1 MGGVITDSTDT
12 VNYKAYL
19 TGRSYEHEDL
29 PIMDSIRFHINH
41 RYYQT
46 NTTTIIDKPVVYK
59 QKLITTSPSITAGY
73 DPINKQWGVM
83 VGVSLNFNIWK

>member
-1 MGGVITDSTDT
+1 
-12 VNYKAYL
+12 
-19 TGRSYEHEDL
+19 
-29 PIMDSIRFHINH
+29 MDSIRFQINH

-46 NTTTIIDKPVVYK
+46 TTTTIIEKPVIYK

-83 VGVSLNFNIWK
+83 VGVSLNFNIWNKKTSKDLKTTRYRIF